1 MTNTTTEGA
10 GWTGRADYEE
20 RREARLERLQD
31 RAERHDAAA
40 HAAFMRAHTAV
51 DGIPFGQPNINGCL
65 TPAINRHDAAM
76 RVAVR
81 EHEAAEEAEA
91 RAKAAAGNTAIS
103 SDNPEAL
110 DLLRKKLEKLEALQE
125 YMKSANAALRIKDE
139 AQGNAKLAEMGYTP
153 EQIRELREPDFCG
166 RVGFPNY
173 ALSNNSATIRNV
185 KARIAE
191 LEARASGPAPEGWT
205 FEGGEVVCNVP
216 ENRLQIRF
224 DDIPAEE
231 TRARLKAHGFRW
243 SRWAGVWQRQ
253 LTPQAIRHAGYLF
266 PKTAKEA

>member
-1 MTNTTTEGA
+1 MEDTTTTTTCA
-10 GWTGRADYEE
+10 GWTGRADYAE

-40 HAAFMRAHTAV
+40 HAAFMRAHAAV

-81 EHEAAEEAEA
+81 EHEAAEAAEA
-91 RAKAAAGNTAIS
+91 RLQAAAGNHAIS
-103 SDNPEAL
+103 ADNPEAL
-110 DLLRKKLEKLEALQE
+110 SLLREKLEMLELTQE
-125 YMKSANAALRIKDE
+125 RMKAANAVLRIKDE

-166 RVGFPNY
+166 RVGFPSY

-191 LEARASGPAPEGWT
+191 LEARASGPAPEGWA

-216 ENRLQIRF
+216 ENRLQVRF
-224 DDIPAEE
+224 DAIPPEE
-231 TRARLKAHGFRW
+231 VRNRLKTFGFRW

-253 LTPQAIRHAGYLF
+253 LTGRAIKDAEYIF
-266 PKTAKEA
+266 PRA